1 MTSNDHNHT
10 TFSIFTLRH
19 ENDCGSSRLFFHS
32 VKFKVKWVKLKGKLQ
47 NILFLSNYQMFSPL
61 ISCFESLEQKVKIP
75 CDSLITSYRTITVIF
90 TTSSQ
95 IKSLKRRFFFSM
107 FSGRFNYLRILNK
120 FEDFGRMMN
129 V

>member
-1 MTSNDHNHT
+1 
-10 TFSIFTLRH
+10 
-19 ENDCGSSRLFFHS
+19 
-32 VKFKVKWVKLKGKLQ
+32 
-47 NILFLSNYQMFSPL
+47 MFSQL